1 MKTREELCA
10 IKEECEKLNKKLKE
24 LNEEEL
30 AQVAGGRSVSE
41 VLADMN
47 SLQSEALLN
56 DRMNPPT
63 GATPAEC
70 DCKASAL

>member
-30 AQVAGGRSVSE
+30 AQVTGGRSVSE
-41 VLADMN
+41 VLADIN

>member
-10 IKEECEKLNKKLKE
+10 IKEDCEKLNKKLKE

-41 VLADMN
+41 VLADIN

>member
-10 IKEECEKLNKKLKE
+10 IKEECEKLNEKLKE

-30 AQVAGGRSVSE
+30 GQVAGGRSISE

-47 SLQSEALLN
+47 SLQSETFL
-56 DRMNPPT
+56 DMMNPPT
-63 GATPAEC
+63 GATPCEC
-70 DCKASAL
+70 DAKASAL